1 MAALATAVCLLVAF
15 YRWAQA
21 QGDAALIDMR
31 LLRGHGFSASL
42 GTMFMLNGVAFGL
55 LSLLQLLLFLA
66 TLRLPWT
73 AQHRDP

>member
-1 MAALATAVCLLVAF
+1 
-15 YRWAQA
+15 
-21 QGDAALIDMR
+21 MR